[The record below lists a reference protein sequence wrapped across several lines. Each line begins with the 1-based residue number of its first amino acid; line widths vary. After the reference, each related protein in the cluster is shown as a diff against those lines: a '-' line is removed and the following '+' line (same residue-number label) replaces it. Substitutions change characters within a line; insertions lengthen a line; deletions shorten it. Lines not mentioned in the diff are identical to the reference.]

1 MKTINYTITTITATN
16 NIAVAMFADKKY
28 VYKTARNNKVALL
41 ETLKAILNKA
51 LPSDQLMEKPVL
63 IITTQSILKGFTTG
77 GFLDYVRTGEDAN
90 GNKFADDEFQLICE
104 CAELYASRALN
115 VRFIDEKMIS
125 FKDKEAQTIKQ
136 NAYNTVKQLS
146 TKQAVQQT
154 KAKTQAQ
161 PVSEVNET
169 IKMINEQIKKALADA
184 HKNIIEVPVVG
195 TTIPH
200 EITGIHDAGKVLL
213 KPAPAGTGIV
223 AGGPVRNVVELAGIQ
238 DIVSKSQGSNT
249 PINIVRAT
257 FKALQELRTVE
268 EVAAI
273 RGKAK
278 EEIL

>member
-28 VYKTARNNKVALL
+28 IYKTARNNKIALL

-51 LPSDQLMEKPVL
+51 LPSTELMEKPVL

-77 GFLDYVRTGEDAN
+77 GFLDYVRTGEDAS
-90 GNKFADDEFQLICE
+90 GNAFADDEFQLICE

-146 TKQAVQQT
+146 TKQAIQQT
-154 KAKTQAQ
+154 KAKTQTQ

-169 IKMINEQIKKALADA
+169 IKMINEQIKKALAEG
-184 HKNIIEVPVVG
+184 NIETASKLTNMITQLTNPQQKPVVEETNEEEVPEDVQEVVDE
-195 TTIPH
+195 TINSD
-200 EITGIHDAGKVLL
+200 EI
-213 KPAPAGTGIV
+213 
-223 AGGPVRNVVELAGIQ
+223 EL
-238 DIVSKSQGSNT
+238 
-249 PINIVRAT
+249 
-257 FKALQELRTVE
+257 
-268 EVAAI
+268 
-273 RGKAK
+273 
-278 EEIL
+278 

>member
-28 VYKTARNNKVALL
+28 IYKTARNNKIALL

-51 LPSDQLMEKPVL
+51 LPSTELMEKPVL

-77 GFLDYVRTGEDAN
+77 GFLDYVRTGEDSN

-154 KAKTQAQ
+154 KAQTQTA

-169 IKMINEQIKKALADA
+169 IKMINEQIKKALAEG
-184 HKNIIEVPVVG
+184 NIETASKLTNMITQLTNPQSTPAPQETNEEEVPEDV
-195 TTIPH
+195 
-200 EITGIHDAGKVLL
+200 
-213 KPAPAGTGIV
+213 
-223 AGGPVRNVVELAGIQ
+223 Q
-238 DIVSKSQGSNT
+238 
-249 PINIVRAT
+249 
-257 FKALQELRTVE
+257 E
-268 EVAAI
+268 EVVDETI
-273 RGKAK
+273 DPD
-278 EEIL
+278 EIEL

>member
-28 VYKTARNNKVALL
+28 IYKTARNNKIALL
-41 ETLKAILNKA
+41 ETLKAILTKA
-51 LPSDQLMEKPVL
+51 LPSTELMEKPVL

-104 CAELYASRALN
+104 CAELYASRTLN

-169 IKMINEQIKKALADA
+169 IKMINEQIKKALAEG
-184 HKNIIEVPVVG
+184 NIETASKLTNMITQLTNPQQQPVVEETNEEEVPEDV
-195 TTIPH
+195 
-200 EITGIHDAGKVLL
+200 
-213 KPAPAGTGIV
+213 
-223 AGGPVRNVVELAGIQ
+223 Q
-238 DIVSKSQGSNT
+238 
-249 PINIVRAT
+249 
-257 FKALQELRTVE
+257 E
-268 EVAAI
+268 EVVDETI
-273 RGKAK
+273 DSD
-278 EEIL
+278 EIEL

>member
-16 NIAVAMFADKKY
+16 NIAVAMFAGQKY
-28 VYKTARNNKVALL
+28 IYKTARNNKIALL

-104 CAELYASRALN
+104 CAELYASRTLN

-125 FKDKEAQTIKQ
+125 FKDKAAQTIKQ

-154 KAKTQAQ
+154 KAEVKQQ
-161 PVSEVNET
+161 PVSEINET
-169 IKMINEQIKKALADA
+169 IKMINEQIKKALAEG
-184 HKNIIEVPVVG
+184 NIETASKLTNMITQLTNPQTKPVVEETNEEEVPEDV
-195 TTIPH
+195 
-200 EITGIHDAGKVLL
+200 
-213 KPAPAGTGIV
+213 
-223 AGGPVRNVVELAGIQ
+223 Q
-238 DIVSKSQGSNT
+238 
-249 PINIVRAT
+249 
-257 FKALQELRTVE
+257 E
-268 EVAAI
+268 EVDETI
-273 RGKAK
+273 DSD
-278 EEIL
+278 EIEL

>member
-28 VYKTARNNKVALL
+28 IYKTARNNKIALL

-51 LPSDQLMEKPVL
+51 LPSTQLMEKPVL
-63 IITTQSILKGFTTG
+63 IITTKSILKGFTTG

-125 FKDKEAQTIKQ
+125 FKDKDAQTIKQ

-154 KAKTQAQ
+154 KAKTQ

-169 IKMINEQIKKALADA
+169 IKMINEQIKKALAEG
-184 HKNIIEVPVVG
+184 NIETASKLTNMITQLTNPQAKPVVEETNEEEVPEDV
-195 TTIPH
+195 
-200 EITGIHDAGKVLL
+200 
-213 KPAPAGTGIV
+213 
-223 AGGPVRNVVELAGIQ
+223 Q
-238 DIVSKSQGSNT
+238 
-249 PINIVRAT
+249 
-257 FKALQELRTVE
+257 E
-268 EVAAI
+268 EVVDETI
-273 RGKAK
+273 DSD
-278 EEIL
+278 EIEL

>member
-28 VYKTARNNKVALL
+28 IYKTARNNKIALL

-51 LPSDQLMEKPVL
+51 LPSTELMEKPVL

-77 GFLDYVRTGEDAN
+77 GFIDYVRTGEDAN

-125 FKDKEAQTIKQ
+125 FKDKAAQTIKQ

-154 KAKTQAQ
+154 KAQTQTQ

-169 IKMINEQIKKALADA
+169 IKMINEQIKKALAEG
-184 HKNIIEVPVVG
+184 NIE
-195 TTIPH
+195 TASKLTNM
-200 EITGIHDAGKVLL
+200 ITQLTNPQQQ
-213 KPAPAGTGIV
+213 PAP
-223 AGGPVRNVVELAGIQ
+223 
-238 DIVSKSQGSNT
+238 
-249 PINIVRAT
+249 
-257 FKALQELRTVE
+257 QETNE
-268 EVAAI
+268 
-273 RGKAK
+273 
-278 EEIL
+278 EEIPEDVQEVQDVTEDSDNLEI

>member
-28 VYKTARNNKVALL
+28 IYKTARNNKIALL

-51 LPSDQLMEKPVL
+51 LPSTQLMEKPVL

-125 FKDKEAQTIKQ
+125 FKDKDAQTIKQ

-154 KAKTQAQ
+154 KAKTQTQ

-169 IKMINEQIKKALADA
+169 IKMINEQIKKALAEG
-184 HKNIIEVPVVG
+184 NIETASKLTNMITQLTNPQTAPAPQETNEEEVPEDV
-195 TTIPH
+195 
-200 EITGIHDAGKVLL
+200 
-213 KPAPAGTGIV
+213 
-223 AGGPVRNVVELAGIQ
+223 Q
-238 DIVSKSQGSNT
+238 
-249 PINIVRAT
+249 
-257 FKALQELRTVE
+257 E
-268 EVAAI
+268 EVVDETI
-273 RGKAK
+273 DSD
-278 EEIL
+278 EIEL

>member
-28 VYKTARNNKVALL
+28 IYKTARNNKIALL

-51 LPSDQLMEKPVL
+51 LPSTELMEKPVL

-154 KAKTQAQ
+154 KAKTQTQ
-161 PVSEVNET
+161 PVSEINET
-169 IKMINEQIKKALADA
+169 IKMINEQIKKALAEG
-184 HKNIIEVPVVG
+184 NIETASKLTNMITQLTNPQQQPVAEE
-195 TTIPH
+195 TNEEEIP
-200 EITGIHDAGKVLL
+200 EDV
-213 KPAPAGTGIV
+213 
-223 AGGPVRNVVELAGIQ
+223 Q
-238 DIVSKSQGSNT
+238 
-249 PINIVRAT
+249 
-257 FKALQELRTVE
+257 E
-268 EVAAI
+268 EVDETI
-273 RGKAK
+273 DSD
-278 EEIL
+278 EIEL

>member
-1 MKTINYTITTITATN
+1 MKTINYTITTITAKN
-16 NIAVAMFADKKY
+16 NFAVAMFADKKY
-28 VYKTARNNKVALL
+28 IYKTARNNKIALL

-154 KAKTQAQ
+154 KAKTQTQ

-169 IKMINEQIKKALADA
+169 IKMINEQIKKALAEG
-184 HKNIIEVPVVG
+184 NIDTASKLTNMITQLTNPQQQPVVEETNEEEVPEDV
-195 TTIPH
+195 
-200 EITGIHDAGKVLL
+200 
-213 KPAPAGTGIV
+213 
-223 AGGPVRNVVELAGIQ
+223 Q
-238 DIVSKSQGSNT
+238 
-249 PINIVRAT
+249 
-257 FKALQELRTVE
+257 E
-268 EVAAI
+268 EVDETI
-273 RGKAK
+273 DSD
-278 EEIL
+278 EIEL

>member
-28 VYKTARNNKVALL
+28 IYKTARNNKIALL
-41 ETLKAILNKA
+41 ETLKAILTKA

-90 GNKFADDEFQLICE
+90 GNKFAEDEFQLICE

-169 IKMINEQIKKALADA
+169 IKMINEQIKKALAEG
-184 HKNIIEVPVVG
+184 NIETASKLTNMITQLTNPQAKPVVEETNEEEVPEDV
-195 TTIPH
+195 
-200 EITGIHDAGKVLL
+200 
-213 KPAPAGTGIV
+213 
-223 AGGPVRNVVELAGIQ
+223 
-238 DIVSKSQGSNT
+238 
-249 PINIVRAT
+249 
-257 FKALQELRTVE
+257 VE
-268 EVAAI
+268 EVDETI
-273 RGKAK
+273 DSD
-278 EEIL
+278 EIEL

>member
-28 VYKTARNNKVALL
+28 IYKTARNNKIALL
-41 ETLKAILNKA
+41 ETLKAILTKA

-125 FKDKEAQTIKQ
+125 FKDKDAQTIKQ

-154 KAKTQAQ
+154 KAKTQ
-161 PVSEVNET
+161 PVSEINET
-169 IKMINEQIKKALADA
+169 IKMINEQIKKALAEG
-184 HKNIIEVPVVG
+184 NIETASKLTNMITQLTNPQQPAPQETNEEEVPEDV
-195 TTIPH
+195 
-200 EITGIHDAGKVLL
+200 
-213 KPAPAGTGIV
+213 
-223 AGGPVRNVVELAGIQ
+223 Q
-238 DIVSKSQGSNT
+238 
-249 PINIVRAT
+249 
-257 FKALQELRTVE
+257 E
-268 EVAAI
+268 EVDETI
-273 RGKAK
+273 NSD
-278 EEIL
+278 EIEL

>member
-28 VYKTARNNKVALL
+28 IYKTARNNKIALL

-77 GFLDYVRTGEDAN
+77 GFLDYVRTGKDAN

-104 CAELYASRALN
+104 CAELYASRTLN

-125 FKDKEAQTIKQ
+125 FKDKDAQTIKQ

-154 KAKTQAQ
+154 KAKIQTQ

-169 IKMINEQIKKALADA
+169 IKMINEQIKKALTEG
-184 HKNIIEVPVVG
+184 NIETASKLTNMITQLTNPQAQQPVQETNEEEVPEDV
-195 TTIPH
+195 
-200 EITGIHDAGKVLL
+200 
-213 KPAPAGTGIV
+213 
-223 AGGPVRNVVELAGIQ
+223 Q
-238 DIVSKSQGSNT
+238 
-249 PINIVRAT
+249 
-257 FKALQELRTVE
+257 E
-268 EVAAI
+268 EVVDETI
-273 RGKAK
+273 DSD
-278 EEIL
+278 EIEL

>member
-16 NIAVAMFADKKY
+16 NIAVAMFAGQKY
-28 VYKTARNNKVALL
+28 IYKTARNNKVALL

-51 LPSDQLMEKPVL
+51 LPSTQLMEKPVL

-77 GFLDYVRTGEDAN
+77 GFLDYVRTGEDAS
-90 GNKFADDEFQLICE
+90 GNAFADDEFQLICE

-154 KAKTQAQ
+154 KAKTQTA

-169 IKMINEQIKKALADA
+169 IKMINEQIKKALAEG
-184 HKNIIEVPVVG
+184 NIETASKLTNMITQLTNPQTAPAPQETNEEEVPEDV
-195 TTIPH
+195 
-200 EITGIHDAGKVLL
+200 
-213 KPAPAGTGIV
+213 
-223 AGGPVRNVVELAGIQ
+223 Q
-238 DIVSKSQGSNT
+238 
-249 PINIVRAT
+249 
-257 FKALQELRTVE
+257 E
-268 EVAAI
+268 EVVDETI
-273 RGKAK
+273 DSD
-278 EEIL
+278 EIEL

>member
-28 VYKTARNNKVALL
+28 IYKTARNNKVALL

-51 LPSDQLMEKPVL
+51 LPSTQLMEKPVL

-77 GFLDYVRTGEDAN
+77 GFLDYVRTGEDSH

-136 NAYNTVKQLS
+136 NAYNTVQQLS

-154 KAKTQAQ
+154 KAKTQTQ
-161 PVSEVNET
+161 PVPQVSSLIAMYNE
-169 IKMINEQIKKALADA
+169 EIKKAIAEGNTALASYYNGLIA
-184 HKNIIEVPVVG
+184 QLLNPTAQQQPAPQETNEEEVPEDV
-195 TTIPH
+195 
-200 EITGIHDAGKVLL
+200 
-213 KPAPAGTGIV
+213 
-223 AGGPVRNVVELAGIQ
+223 Q
-238 DIVSKSQGSNT
+238 
-249 PINIVRAT
+249 
-257 FKALQELRTVE
+257 E
-268 EVAAI
+268 EVDETI
-273 RGKAK
+273 DSD
-278 EEIL
+278 EIEI

>member
-28 VYKTARNNKVALL
+28 IYKTARNNKIALL

-51 LPSDQLMEKPVL
+51 LPSTQLMEKPVL
-63 IITTQSILKGFTTG
+63 IITTKSILKGFTTG

-125 FKDKEAQTIKQ
+125 FKDKDAQTIKQ

-154 KAKTQAQ
+154 KAKTQTQ

-169 IKMINEQIKKALADA
+169 IKMINEQIKKALAEG
-184 HKNIIEVPVVG
+184 NIETASKLTNMITQLTNPQTKPVVEETNEEEVPEDV
-195 TTIPH
+195 
-200 EITGIHDAGKVLL
+200 
-213 KPAPAGTGIV
+213 
-223 AGGPVRNVVELAGIQ
+223 Q
-238 DIVSKSQGSNT
+238 
-249 PINIVRAT
+249 
-257 FKALQELRTVE
+257 E
-268 EVAAI
+268 EVVDETI
-273 RGKAK
+273 DSD
-278 EEIL
+278 EIEL

>member
-28 VYKTARNNKVALL
+28 IYKTARNNKIALL
-41 ETLKAILNKA
+41 ETLKAILTKA

-154 KAKTQAQ
+154 KAKTQTQ
-161 PVSEVNET
+161 PVSEINET
-169 IKMINEQIKKALADA
+169 IKMINEQIKKALAEG
-184 HKNIIEVPVVG
+184 NIETASKLTNMITQLTNPQAKPVVEETNEEEVPEDV
-195 TTIPH
+195 
-200 EITGIHDAGKVLL
+200 
-213 KPAPAGTGIV
+213 
-223 AGGPVRNVVELAGIQ
+223 Q
-238 DIVSKSQGSNT
+238 
-249 PINIVRAT
+249 
-257 FKALQELRTVE
+257 E
-268 EVAAI
+268 EVDETI
-273 RGKAK
+273 DSD
-278 EEIL
+278 EIEL

>member
-28 VYKTARNNKVALL
+28 IYKTARNNKIALL

-125 FKDKEAQTIKQ
+125 FKDKDAQTIKQ

-154 KAKTQAQ
+154 KAQTQAQ
-161 PVSEVNET
+161 PVSEINET
-169 IKMINEQIKKALADA
+169 IKMINEQIKKALAEG
-184 HKNIIEVPVVG
+184 NIETASKLTNMITQLTNPQQQPVV
-195 TTIPH
+195 
-200 EITGIHDAGKVLL
+200 
-213 KPAPAGTGIV
+213 
-223 AGGPVRNVVELAGIQ
+223 
-238 DIVSKSQGSNT
+238 
-249 PINIVRAT
+249 
-257 FKALQELRTVE
+257 E
-268 EVAAI
+268 ETNE
-273 RGKAK
+273 
-278 EEIL
+278 EEIPEDVQDEVVDETIDSDEIEL